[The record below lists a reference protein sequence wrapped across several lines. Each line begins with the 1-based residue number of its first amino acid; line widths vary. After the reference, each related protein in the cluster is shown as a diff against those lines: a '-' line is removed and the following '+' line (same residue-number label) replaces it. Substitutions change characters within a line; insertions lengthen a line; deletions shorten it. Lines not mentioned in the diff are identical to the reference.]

1 MPEIKDKKHKDF
13 YEELRTATAEWF
25 CEHNME
31 KGADY
36 ILLAPDF
43 FYLLCKLVIDEK
55 VMVNEK
61 LKLGLAITY
70 FLSPIDFIPESL
82 LGTFGF
88 IDDVALAAY
97 VLNSILSVTPA
108 SVIRKHW
115 LGKKDILQEIE
126 NILAKVDQVIG
137 GGLWRRIMDY
147 FDNPKEGKKNEEDV
161 ATPPSST
168 PPKLPT
174 KKTTKSKPQAKKK
187 TAATASTSAKK
198 KTATKKKTVKS
209 KETVENASKEEKK

>member
-25 CEHNME
+25 REHGME

-70 FLSPIDFIPESL
+70 FLSPIDIIPEAL

-108 SVIRKHW
+108 TVVRKHW
-115 LGKKDILQEIE
+115 LGKKDILQEVE
-126 NILAKVDQVIG
+126 NVLAKADKVIG
-137 GGLWRRIMDY
+137 GGLWRRARDY
-147 FDNPKEGKKNEEDV
+147 FDNLDSKENNAKEKKEDKPV
-161 ATPPSST
+161 IPPALPEKGAEKKAAST
-168 PPKLPT
+168 T
-174 KKTTKSKPQAKKK
+174 KKKAVAKKK
-187 TAATASTSAKK
+187 SAAKK
-198 KTATKKKTVKS
+198 KPEKAST
-209 KETVENASKEEKK
+209 TVEPSDKDEKK